1 MTEHQTLKHNNILNT
16 ITLGAFGKEKRNGV
30 DENKK
35 IKNKWKIKLFDWREI
50 EKKNKKNR
58 EMTEM
63 SPTNFKSYFPP

>member
-1 MTEHQTLKHNNILNT
+1 M
-16 ITLGAFGKEKRNGV
+16 FGKEKRNGV

-35 IKNKWKIKLFDWREI
+35 IKNKNKWKIKLFDWREI
-50 EKKNKKNR
+50 EKKNKKIR